1 MKGGERTNPSHKGG
15 LHRADTDLAPP
26 KQGVINADSMQTGV
40 INERG
45 EALADFDLNIAYANA
60 Y

>member
-1 MKGGERTNPSHKGG
+1 MKGDERINPNNGG

-40 INERG
+40 IVWRG
-45 EALADFDLNIAYANA
+45 EAPQDSDYR
-60 Y
+60 